1 MQTRWD
7 SVHARPS
14 IPISLLLPGICPSTT
29 NDSPDVMASAAA
41 DPADVE
47 ADLGSGSSVRCDT
60 GVKWT
65 MSVSLADDEVLV
77 MVVLAVV
84 LPRVLRRHA
93 IISVA
98 FLGGFCGR

>member
-1 MQTRWD
+1 MVR
-7 SVHARPS
+7 
-14 IPISLLLPGICPSTT
+14 STFVS
-29 NDSPDVMASAAA
+29 DSPDVMASAAA

-47 ADLGSGSSVRCDT
+47 ADLGSGSGVRCDT

-84 LPRVLRRHA
+84 LPRVL
-93 IISVA
+93 VW
-98 FLGGFCGR
+98 LGLVLVLLTW